1 MPRFV
6 SLLIDRTR
14 QRYVSGIFWLATF
27 AVVLAMAVVLAGQ
40 LVHMRMMAE
49 ARQLIEPQERMHQ
62 SAIATLS
69 AIFATLTADPC
80 SPAFHEQLRQ
90 IAFLPDGFNEF
101 VYVEKTVVRC
111 SVNADFPPH
120 DLGLADVFDVSTGS
134 GIWYDKSLD
143 FLGRP
148 GLTGTILVDKGF
160 GIVVPPQPEPVL
172 GTDWMRFELVD
183 VGPNGGYRHRAGDKS
198 LFGPLNAFGPWAAIL
213 PLHRGGY
220 GAISCLPDG
229 YSCVAVTVPLGA
241 VAWANL
247 QFLVLG
253 FLLCALVALGISS
266 QLSALV
272 AHYWS
277 FEARFKRHFKPDSV
291 VCAYQPV
298 LSLKSGRICGC
309 EVLVRWRDVDG
320 ALVYPDQFLHVVEKF
335 GLGRLLT
342 QYVMAKAFAE
352 LSAQVPADYPLQVNF
367 NVFPRDL
374 DAAWLRGLL
383 QPFEL
388 LDGRFQP
395 VVEIVETDLLQAER
409 AQGEI
414 DALRRAGIKTH
425 LDDFGTGYSNIENL
439 ARLPVDGVKLDRSFA
454 MAPAG
459 SLMAR
464 MLVNAIEMIHTAGH
478 RITVEGVETSE
489 CLAMLRGTGQVDFIQ
504 GYFISRPV
512 DVSRFVAMLS
522 AESMPVP
529 MRPRVV
535 AG

>member
-1 MPRFV
+1 MPKFV

-14 QRYVSGIFWLATF
+14 QRYISFVLWLAAFT
-27 AVVLAMAVVLAGQ
+27 VVLAAAVVLAGQ
-40 LVHMRMMAE
+40 VVHMRMTAE
-49 ARQLIEPQERMHQ
+49 AEQVMEPQARMHQ
-62 SAIATLS
+62 NAVGTLAAILETV
-69 AIFATLTADPC
+69 TAQPC
-80 SPAFHEQLRQ
+80 SADFHEQLRQ

-101 VYVEKTVVRC
+101 VYAEKNVVRC

-120 DLGLADVFDVSTGS
+120 DLGLADMFDVRTQEGV
-134 GIWYDKSLD
+134 WYDRSLD

-148 GLTGTILVDKGF
+148 GLTGTIVVVDGF
-160 GIVVPPQPEPVL
+160 GIVVPPQPEPML
-172 GTDWMRFELVD
+172 ETDWMRFELVD
-183 VGPNGGYRHRAGDKS
+183 VGLNGGYWHRAGDKS
-198 LFGPLNAFGPWAAIL
+198 LFGPLRAFGPWAAIL

-220 GAISCLPDG
+220 GALICLPDG
-229 YSCVAVTVPLGA
+229 RSCVAVTAPLGA
-241 VAWANL
+241 VVWANL
-247 QFLVLG
+247 HFLVLG
-253 FLLCALVALGISS
+253 GLLCALIALGISS

-277 FEARFKRHFKPDSV
+277 FEARFRRHFKPDSV

-298 LSLKSGRICGC
+298 LSLKSGRITGC
-309 EVLVRWRDVDG
+309 EVLVRWRDVDD

-335 GLGRLLT
+335 ELGRRLT
-342 QYVMAKAFAE
+342 EYVIAKAFAE

-374 DAAWLRGLL
+374 DAGWLRGLL
-383 QPFEL
+383 QSFETL
-388 LDGRFQP
+388 EGRFQP
-395 VVEIVETDLLQAER
+395 VVEIVETDLLQTDL
-409 AQGEI
+409 AQREI
-414 DALRRAGIKTH
+414 EALRRHGIKTH

-478 RITVEGVETSE
+478 RMTVEGVETAE
-489 CLAMLRGTGQVDFIQ
+489 CLAMLKGTGQVDFIQ

-512 DVSRFVAMLS
+512 DVSRFVALLT
-522 AESMPVP
+522 AESTPVR
-529 MRPRVV
+529 MRPHLV
-535 AG
+535 A